1 MSDID
6 CYTLSDYLIQHRVL
20 TREKWEHIQSTEP
33 TDRRRNR
40 ALMNWL
46 LDTNNPE
53 AFPVLRDAL
62 DKENHWLLEVI
73 DRPTKGKM
81 TIKPIFVCWQCAFS
95 VAGQSPQD
103 NQPPD
108 NQPRTI
114 TPWTINSRTI
124 NPGQSPPGQS
134 PSQRRSH
141 GHYQAK
147 FTHNIVT
154 NFVAD

>member
-20 TREKWEHIQSTEP
+20 MREKWEQIQSTEP
-33 TDRRRNR
+33 TDRRKNR

-103 NQPPD
+103 NQP
-108 NQPRTI
+108 
-114 TPWTINSRTI
+114 RTI
-124 NPGQSPPGQS
+124 NPGQSPRGQSTPGQLIPDNHS
-134 PSQRRSH
+134 LDNHHLRGGLTVTTKRSLL
-141 GHYQAK
+141 
-147 FTHNIVT
+147 TISSLIL
-154 NFVAD
+154 